1 MIDTRLYRWFLPL
14 IGRRRPVRRT
24 PESFRPRGTSSRVSR
39 LAARYDAD
47 VDEALQRLWPKA
59 RVYHD
64 REFARDRADF
74 LLVVR
79 GRGVM
84 VETKVK
90 SDPGLFRGSTLPPL
104 LDRLQ
109 RDGRRLVVLLN
120 QGDPTPARELIAD
133 KLGDKARIVVW
144 SGPDQDRE
152 LRAAVEEL
160 IAQESRHP
168 L

>member
-1 MIDTRLYRWFLPL
+1 M
-14 IGRRRPVRRT
+14 
-24 PESFRPRGTSSRVSR
+24 TSSKVSR
-39 LAARYDAD
+39 LAARYDAE
-47 VDEALQRLWPKA
+47 VDAALERLWPKA
-59 RVYHD
+59 RIYHD
-64 REFARDRADF
+64 REFTRDRADF

-120 QGDPTPARELIAD
+120 QGDPTPAQELVAT
-133 KLGDKARIVVW
+133 KLGDKARVIVW
-144 SGPDQDRE
+144 SGPADDAALYE
-152 LRAAVEEL
+152 AVESL
-160 IAQESRHP
+160 LKQSTRHA
-168 L
+168 

>member
-1 MIDTRLYRWFLPL
+1 MVESSLKRWLVPL
-14 IGRRRPVRRT
+14 LGRRERGRRA
-24 PESFRPRGTSSRVSR
+24 PEYLRPRGTSSRVSR
-39 LAARYDAD
+39 LAARYDAE
-47 VDEALQRLWPKA
+47 VDEAIRRLWPKA
-59 RVYHD
+59 KVYHD
-64 REFARDRADF
+64 RESARDRADF

-104 LDRLQ
+104 LDRLE

-120 QGDPTPARELIAD
+120 QGDPTPARALVAA
-133 KLGDKARIVVW
+133 KLGDKGKIVVW
-144 SGPDQDRE
+144 SGPQHDED

-160 IAQESRHP
+160 ISLESRHR
-168 L
+168 

>member
-1 MIDTRLYRWFLPL
+1 MIDARLHRWLSPL
-14 IGRRRPVRRT
+14 LGRRHPARRT

-47 VDEALQRLWPKA
+47 VDEALRRLWPKA
-59 RVYHD
+59 RIYHD
-64 REFARDRADF
+64 GEFARDRADF

-90 SDPGLFRGSTLPPL
+90 SDPGVFRGSTLPPL
-104 LDRLQ
+104 LDRLA
-109 RDGRRLVVLLN
+109 RDGRRLLILLN
-120 QGDPTPARELIAD
+120 QGDPTPARELVAA
-133 KLGDKARIVVW
+133 KLGDRARIVVW
-144 SGPDQDRE
+144 SGPEHDDE

-160 IAQESRHP
+160 IRQESRHP

>member
-1 MIDTRLYRWFLPL
+1 MIDTRLYRWLLPL
-14 IGRRRPVRRT
+14 LGRRRTTRRA

-39 LAARYDAD
+39 LAARYDAE
-47 VDEALQRLWPKA
+47 VDDALQRIWPKA
-59 RVYHD
+59 RIYHD
-64 REFARDRADF
+64 REFTRDRADF

-84 VETKVK
+84 IETKVK

-120 QGDPTPARELIAD
+120 QGDPTPARELVASR
-133 KLGDKARIVVW
+133 LGDKARVIVW
-144 SGPDQDRE
+144 SGPQDDAV

-160 IAQESRHP
+160 VRIESRHA
-168 L
+168 

>member
-1 MIDTRLYRWFLPL
+1 MIDTTLYRWLRPL
-14 IGRRRPVRRT
+14 LGRSRFTRRV
-24 PESFRPRGTSSRVSR
+24 PERLRPRGTSSRVSR
-39 LAARYDAD
+39 LAAQYDAD
-47 VDEALQRLWPKA
+47 VDAAIQRIWPKA

-109 RDGRRLVVLLN
+109 RDGRRLVILLN
-120 QGDPTPARELIAD
+120 QGDPTPARELVAA
-133 KLGDKARIVVW
+133 KLGDKARVVVW
-144 SGPDQDRE
+144 SGPEQDADF
-152 LRAAVEEL
+152 RAAVEEL
-160 IAQESRHP
+160 VRLECRHP
-168 L
+168 

>member
-1 MIDTRLYRWFLPL
+1 MIDTTLYRWLRPL
-14 IGRRRPVRRT
+14 LGQRGFARRV
-24 PESFRPRGTSSRVSR
+24 PERLRPRGTSSRVSR
-39 LAARYDAD
+39 LAAQYDVE
-47 VDEALQRLWPKA
+47 VDAAIQRLWPKA

-104 LDRLQ
+104 LDRLE

-120 QGDPTPARELIAD
+120 QGDPTPARELVAA

-144 SGPDQDRE
+144 SGPEQDAD

-160 IAQESRHP
+160 IRIECRHP
-168 L
+168 

>member
-1 MIDTRLYRWFLPL
+1 MIDTRLYRWLRPL
-14 IGRRRPVRRT
+14 LRRRRRGLRA
-24 PESFRPRGTSSRVSR
+24 PEEFRPRGTSSKISR
-39 LAARYDAD
+39 LSTRYDAE
-47 VDEALQRLWPKA
+47 VDAALGRLWPKA

-64 REFARDRADF
+64 REFTRDRADF

-84 VETKVK
+84 IETKVK

-120 QGDPTPARELIAD
+120 QGDPTPAQELVAA
-133 KLGDKARIVVW
+133 KLGDKARVIVW
-144 SGPDQDRE
+144 SGPSDDAALHE
-152 LRAAVEEL
+152 AVESL
-160 IAQESRHP
+160 LKQSTRHA
-168 L
+168 

>member
-1 MIDTRLYRWFLPL
+1 MIDTSFYRWLRPL
-14 IGRRRPVRRT
+14 FGRRRRGVRA
-24 PESFRPRGTSSRVSR
+24 PEEFRPRGTSSKISR
-39 LAARYDAD
+39 LCARYDAE
-47 VDEALQRLWPKA
+47 VDAALERLWPKA

-64 REFARDRADF
+64 REFTRDRADF

-84 VETKVK
+84 IETKVK

-120 QGDPTPARELIAD
+120 QGDPTPARELVAAT
-133 KLGDKARIVVW
+133 LGDKARVIVW
-144 SGPDQDRE
+144 SGPADDAD
-152 LRAAVEEL
+152 LYDAVESL
-160 IAQESRHP
+160 LKQATRHA
-168 L
+168 